1 MLYYFLFPLAE
12 KVGIFNVFR
21 YITFR
26 SLGAALTALL
36 LSLVFGPWFIRWLSR
51 MQMGQVV
58 RNDGPQSHLKK
69 SGTPTMG
76 GVLILSSMLTSLL
89 LWADLSNL
97 GLWIV
102 IFVTVCYGIIGWV
115 DDYRKVVH
123 KNPKGLSA
131 KQKLVFQFLVAA
143 VASWLFLKFTAV
155 NAELRVP
162 FFKNFVVDLGWAYIP
177 FAMCVIVG
185 ASNAVN
191 LTDGLDGLAIGPVI
205 TTSGT
210 FLLLAYVA
218 GHVKIAEY
226 LEIPYV
232 AGAGELSVYGAAMAA
247 AGLGFLWFNSHPAQV
262 FMGDVGS
269 LALGGGIG
277 ALAVV
282 TKNEILLLIVGGVF
296 VMEALSVMIQVTSFK
311 TRGKRVFRMAPIH
324 HHFELKGWP
333 EPKVIVRFW
342 IISILLAIVG
352 LSTLKLR

>member
-1 MLYYFLFPLAE
+1 MLYHFLFPLSE
-12 KVGIFNVFR
+12 QVSVFNVFR

-26 SLGAALTALL
+26 SLGAAVTALL
-36 LSLVFGPWFIRWLSR
+36 ISLVLGPLLISWLKR
-51 MQMGQVV
+51 LQMGQVV
-58 RNDGPQSHLKK
+58 RTDGPQSHLKK

-76 GVLILSSMLTSLL
+76 GVLILFSMAASLL
-89 LWADLSNL
+89 LWADLTNR

-102 IFVTVCYGIIGWV
+102 LFVTFTYGVIGWV
-115 DDYRKVVH
+115 DDYRKVVK
-123 KNPKGLSA
+123 KNTKGLSA
-131 KQKLVFQFLVAA
+131 RQKLLFQFLVAGC
-143 VASWLFLKFTAV
+143 ASYLFLEFTAV

-162 FFKNFVVDLGWAYIP
+162 FFKHFVLDLGWLYVP
-177 FAMCVIVG
+177 FSMLVIVG

-205 TTSGT
+205 TTAGT
-210 FLLLAYVA
+210 FMVLAYLA
-218 GHVKIAEY
+218 GHAGIAKY
-226 LEIPYV
+226 LEIPFI
-232 AGAGELSVYGAAMAA
+232 AGAGELAVYGSAMAA
-247 AGLGFLWFNSHPAQV
+247 AGLGFLWFNTHLAQV

-282 TKNEILLLIVGGVF
+282 TKNEILLVIVGGVF
-296 VMEALSVMIQVTSFK
+296 VMEALSVMIQVASFK

-342 IISILLAIVG
+342 IISILLAIVA